1 MFKEL
6 GERVEST
13 VLDGIGKASSRVQ
26 ENKPLHADLLE
37 SEDHFLV
44 VFDAP
49 GATSEDV
56 EVRFDQ
62 GTVKAHIDRFRD
74 FYEGFDMRV
83 PGRGLS
89 LHGSVDLPEDA
100 VVDAR
105 GADAM
110 LTKTGT
116 LRVRIPKLED
126 DDGPVTVDTRE
137 ESEPTGTG
145 VGSSASDME
154 TGLDETDI
162 PTDDTDTDT
171 GTGGGPVDVS
181 HDAGD
186 GEDENGGKVGAS
198 DDVHDD

>member
-13 VLDGIGKASSRVQ
+13 VLDGIGKTSSRVQ

-62 GTVKAHIDRFRD
+62 GTVKARIDRFRD

-89 LHGSVDLPEDA
+89 LHGSVELPEDA

-116 LRVRIPKLED
+116 LRVRIPKLD
-126 DDGPVTVDTRE
+126 DDGPVTVDTHE
-137 ESEPTGTG
+137 EDDSIG
-145 VGSSASDME
+145 VDTASGKE
-154 TGLDETDI
+154 TGLDETDV
-162 PTDDTDTDT
+162 PTDAGDEDDS
-171 GTGGGPVDVS
+171 VDVS
-181 HDAGD
+181 HGSD
-186 GEDENGGKVGAS
+186 GEDTVGDR
-198 DDVHDD
+198 DDGVRD

>member
-6 GERVEST
+6 GERVENA

-26 ENKPLHADLLE
+26 EKKPLHADLLE
-37 SEDHFLV
+37 SDDHYLA

-56 EVRFDQ
+56 EVRFDAN
-62 GTVKAHIDRFRD
+62 TVKVRIDRFRD
-74 FYEGFDMRV
+74 FYEDFDMRV

-89 LHGSVDLPEDA
+89 LHGSVELPEEA

-105 GADAM
+105 RADAT

-116 LRVRIPKLED
+116 LRVRIPKVED

-137 ESEPTGTG
+137 ADEEVSG
-145 VGSSASDME
+145 VE

-162 PTDDTDTDT
+162 PTSDT
-171 GTGGGPVDVS
+171 GEESESVDVAHDES
-181 HDAGD
+181 DDAGED
-186 GEDENGGKVGAS
+186 GV
-198 DDVHDD
+198 DDADRFD